1 MISSGI
7 SAVRFQQES
16 LSALNR
22 PAVRFFQESVSVLNK
37 NWCPLYSRI
46 GVRFTQELVSALD
59 RNRCPFCARICIS
72 MFKGFSSSGSI
83 DLGLGTIY
91 SINRSK

>member
-37 NWCPLYSRI
+37 NWCPLSSGI
-46 GVRFTQELVSALD
+46 SVRFGQEQVSVLRKNLQD
-59 RNRCPFCARICIS
+59 CTVR
-72 MFKGFSSSGSI
+72 K
-83 DLGLGTIY
+83 
-91 SINRSK
+91 